1 VPPWPERDQR
11 GQPHIGAEPKA
22 HHIVFACASFRG
34 WTLSSLSLLDHVW
47 WVSADVC
54 GVAQIIPLTE
64 QLEFVAELID
74 VLATLLQSPPNHEK
88 CHKLF
93 VAE

>member
-1 VPPWPERDQR
+1 LHRSQQANITLGQSQKHTTLFLHVPPFE
-11 GQPHIGAEPKA
+11 
-22 HHIVFACASFRG
+22 
-34 WTLSSLSLLDHVW
+34 
-47 WVSADVC
+47 
-54 GVAQIIPLTE
+54 IIPLTE